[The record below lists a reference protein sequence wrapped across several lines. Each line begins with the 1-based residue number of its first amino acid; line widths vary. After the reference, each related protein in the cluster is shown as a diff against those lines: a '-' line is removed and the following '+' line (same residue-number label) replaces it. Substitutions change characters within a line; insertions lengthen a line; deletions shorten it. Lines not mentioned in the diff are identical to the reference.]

1 MRVDGAVDRFG
12 WRTQETSPEGL
23 SLDTGSAMER
33 TAKRA
38 RGKTMEAARSIEQA
52 EDVLRVAKG
61 DRDMGGAVILMGG
74 WLE

>member
-1 MRVDGAVDRFG
+1 
-12 WRTQETSPEGL
+12 
-23 SLDTGSAMER
+23 MER

-61 DRDMGGAVILMGG
+61 DRDMGGAVILIGG